1 MAQTEKHFDFNFY
14 NSKESKKSLKSIL
27 TPFFCMLA
35 ATSVIYGIEVQLHK
49 APEKSQEVI
58 INEEVNITK
67 QYLYEILTDHGQYLG
82 KKVNIDDINVK
93 IDTNSNGFTSC
104 EIKAAGL
111 NAKVWSGSMK
121 QACRDSIYY
130 TNALIFQKEQE
141 YITIQKEKQKN
152 NFSEK
157 IINTT
162 E

>member
-14 NSKESKKSLKSIL
+14 NSKESKKSLKNIL
-27 TPFFCMLA
+27 TPWICMF
-35 ATSVIYGIEVQLHK
+35 TVICTIYGLEVRLHNVS
-49 APEKSQEVI
+49 EKSQELI
-58 INEEVNITK
+58 INEQANATR
-67 QYLYEILTDHGQYLG
+67 QHLYEILNDHGQYLG

-111 NAKVWSGSMK
+111 NAKVWSGNMK

-141 YITIQKEKQKN
+141 YIKIQKENQQLKFAKETIAKQ
-152 NFSEK
+152 E
-157 IINTT
+157 
-162 E
+162 